1 MVSAATCAGSPS
13 TAIRSADHAPVAR
26 GHHGRLHPDVAW
38 EDACRAYAFAAASH
52 AGHAGTLD
60 LDTELQLEDHWDRL
74 RGDGG
79 PEWPVARTLLR
90 ETWRW
95 LDEHGHDHDRIAQA
109 VRH

>member
-1 MVSAATCAGSPS
+1 MS
-13 TAIRSADHAPVAR
+13 
-26 GHHGRLHPDVAW
+26 GR
-38 EDACRAYAFAAASH
+38 AASTGPSGLIVIDKPAGLTSH
-52 AGHAGTLD
+52 QVVGRCRRLYATRRVGHAGTLD